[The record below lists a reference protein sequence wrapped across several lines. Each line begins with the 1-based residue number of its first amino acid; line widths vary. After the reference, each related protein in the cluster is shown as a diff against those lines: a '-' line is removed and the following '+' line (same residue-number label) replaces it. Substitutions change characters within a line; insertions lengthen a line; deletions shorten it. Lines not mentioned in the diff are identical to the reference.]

1 VVSLDRKGTI
11 DDALERIAGAA
22 GWNLV
27 ANTGRTGDRVL
38 VLTVKGAPVEEALD
52 AVLEG
57 TPLVATR
64 RGNTV
69 TVSPGALPPPAE
81 APVLAGFDR
90 PTGKKFSGD
99 FDEESVED
107 ALRKV
112 SEAAGLSVVF
122 PPGLRGAVSAHFK
135 EVPVEEVL
143 RVLLGQAGLV
153 AQREG
158 SILTVKRAGGARV
171 VIRGGK
177 RHLQFQGEFPDVGA
191 DIAEA
196 VNDAMREAEEA
207 REEGRTAVRERRRR
221 PDKIVTGDHTVG
233 PGERAQEVVVF
244 RGNVRMEPGSTADQ
258 VTAIAGSIDLGPGV
272 QVEREVVAILGDV
285 HVSPGAHV
293 GGDAVAIGGKITI
306 DEGAQVEGQQ
316 TSIDIPGIGSLI
328 SAFEH
333 SAPSRGQS
341 WALKLGAA
349 LAKFAMFFALG
360 LLFLLLVP
368 RRVDA
373 VGAALA
379 HAPVKT
385 VLTGLV
391 GTFAMP
397 VLGILLV
404 VTIIGIPLVAVQA
417 LAVAVAGVLG
427 FSALALHIGRSA
439 GLRLERGGEVLRLA
453 IGTALL
459 VAIGSIPVL
468 GAMAWVTAWL
478 FVFGAV
484 IRTRFGQSPA
494 APLET
499 TAVPPAPPAAPAGG
513 PAAP

>member
-1 VVSLDRKGTI
+1 VR
-11 DDALERIAGAA
+11 
-22 GWNLV
+22 
-27 ANTGRTGDRVL
+27 
-38 VLTVKGAPVEEALD
+38 
-52 AVLEG
+52 
-57 TPLVATR
+57 
-64 RGNTV
+64 
-69 TVSPGALPPPAE
+69 
-81 APVLAGFDR
+81 
-90 PTGKKFSGD
+90 
-99 FDEESVED
+99 
-107 ALRKV
+107 
-112 SEAAGLSVVF
+112 
-122 PPGLRGAVSAHFK
+122 
-135 EVPVEEVL
+135 
-143 RVLLGQAGLV
+143 
-153 AQREG
+153 
-158 SILTVKRAGGARV
+158 RAGGARL

-177 RHLQFQGEFPDVGA
+177 RHLQFQGDFPDVGT
-191 DIAEA
+191 DVGEA
-196 VNDAMREAEEA
+196 VGDALRQAEQG
-207 REEGRTAVRERRRR
+207 REGRRGRHHR
-221 PDKIVTGDHTVG
+221 PDKIVTGDHTIG

-316 TSIDIPGIGSLI
+316 TSIDVPGIGSLV
-328 SAFEH
+328 SAFER
-333 SAPSRGQS
+333 SAPSREQS
-341 WALKLGAA
+341 WALKVGAA
-349 LAKFAMFFALG
+349 VAKFAMFFALG

-427 FSALALHIGRSA
+427 FSALALYIGRRA

-453 IGTALL
+453 IGTSLL
-459 VAIGSIPVL
+459 VAIGSIPIL

-484 IRTRFGQSPA
+484 IRTRFGQTPA
-494 APLET
+494 TPAET
-499 TAVPPAPPAAPAGG
+499 TSMPPAPPAAPAGG
-513 PAAP
+513 PAAAP